1 MKDYMVKD
9 DKFSSIVER
18 INELDLSSSEKRD
31 AVESLLRGE
40 RIASLLYAL
49 GAGMK
54 KLALAA
60 SRNLPR
66 QATASASGQDEQSK
80 PNQTRTP
87 ALT

>member
-18 INELDLSSSEKRD
+18 INELDLSLSEKRD
-31 AVESLLRGE
+31 AVESLRRGE
-40 RIASLLYAL
+40 QIASLLYAL

-54 KLALAA
+54 KFALAA

-66 QATASASGQDEQSK
+66 QATASASGRGEQSK
-80 PNQTRTP
+80 PNQPRTP